1 VEFTTGGFMSAQPA
15 TNITPLKKVE
25 DLPVEW
31 LSSQNFFDMP
41 EPQFKQL
48 LERRAKNRLTF
59 LSIVKNALTEG
70 VDYCNLPV
78 KGKKALPTL
87 LKGGGEVVCQILAL
101 TPRITIAESNEQS
114 LTMCCELLNEHQQI
128 ISVGYGSR
136 TYDLDAKSGGRN
148 KTTKMTT
155 KSAYLDAVIRAGA
168 LSSLFTMDLEDMT
181 PVEVITSTQHELLI
195 KQLDTCQ
202 VDTQRFTNWVNKV
215 CESKQLSPLSDLTQ
229 MPASLF
235 SGCMA
240 KIESFAPAK

>member
-1 VEFTTGGFMSAQPA
+1 MSAQPQS
-15 TNITPLKKVE
+15 NITPIKRLDE
-25 DLPVEW
+25 
-31 LSSQNFFDMP
+31 SQIEVNSNLFDIP
-41 EPQFKQL
+41 EPVFRQL

-101 TPRITIAESNEQS
+101 TPRITIAESNENS

-128 ISVGYGSR
+128 VSVGYGSR
-136 TYDLDAKSGGRN
+136 TYDLDAKNGGRN
-148 KTTKMTT
+148 KTTKMCV
-155 KSAYLDAVIRAGA
+155 KSSYLDAVIRAGA

-181 PVEVITSTQHELLI
+181 PVEVITSTQHESLI
-195 KQLDTCQ
+195 KQLDTYQ
-202 VDTQRFTNWVNKV
+202 VDKERFTNWVNKV
-215 CESKQLSPLSDLTQ
+215 CESKQLPPLSDLTQ
-229 MPASLF
+229 MPSSLF

-240 KIESFAPAK
+240 KIESFAQAK

>member
-1 VEFTTGGFMSAQPA
+1 MSAQPQS
-15 TNITPLKKVE
+15 NITPIKRHDELQIEVN
-25 DLPVEW
+25 
-31 LSSQNFFDMP
+31 SNFFDLA
-41 EPQFKQL
+41 EPVFRNL

-114 LTMCCELLNEHQQI
+114 LTMCCELLNEHQQVV
-128 ISVGYGSR
+128 SVGYGSR
-136 TYDLDAKSGGRN
+136 TYDLDAKAGGRN

-181 PVEVITSTQHELLI
+181 PIEVITSTQHELLI

-202 VDTQRFTNWVNKV
+202 VDKERFTNWVNKI
-215 CESKQLSPLSDLTQ
+215 CESKQLPPITDLTQ
-229 MPASLF
+229 MPSSLF
-235 SGCMA
+235 NGCMA

>member
-1 VEFTTGGFMSAQPA
+1 MQPQS
-15 TNITPLKKVE
+15 NITPIKRHDELQIEVN
-25 DLPVEW
+25 
-31 LSSQNFFDMP
+31 SNFFDLA
-41 EPQFKQL
+41 EPVFRNL

-114 LTMCCELLNEHQQI
+114 LTMCCELLNEHQQVV
-128 ISVGYGSR
+128 SVGYGSR

-148 KTTKMTT
+148 KTTKMT
-155 KSAYLDAVIRAGA
+155 IRSGA
-168 LSSLFTMDLEDMT
+168 LSILFTMELEDMT
-181 PVEVITSTQHELLI
+181 PIEVITSTQHELLI

-202 VDTQRFTNWVNKV
+202 VDKERFTNWVNKI
-215 CESKQLSPLSDLTQ
+215 CESKQLPPITDLTQ
-229 MPASLF
+229 MPSSLF
-235 SGCMA
+235 NGCMA